1 MHAMKT
7 WSVGCMIAM
16 LAGAVLSAAAQA
28 PWPSKPITYVVPFAP
43 GGNTDTLA
51 RLIGPKLSSALGQ
64 PVVIDNKPGAGG
76 NIGSAFAAKAAPNG
90 YTILGGTISSHA
102 INPSV
107 YPNMPYDAVKSFEPV
122 IMLGT
127 GPLVLVAGA
136 ATPYK
141 SLQDVIAAAK
151 AKPGDLSFASAGPGT
166 SPHLAGEL
174 FKILTQTDI
183 IHVPYKGSGPAVTD
197 VMAGH
202 VPLMFDTMLVV
213 GSHVRAGK
221 MRALAVTSTKH
232 LDSLPG
238 VPTAAEAGV
247 SGFEVGTWQAVFAPA
262 GTPKPIVERLNKE
275 IGQIL
280 KMPEIVAKLA
290 DSGSGA
296 SRRLPGRAW
305 PVPEGRNREVGQ
317 GRKGSER
324 QAGIIVQANLTLRD
338 RDPQVVVAHSRE
350 WGENKLQPMMTA
362 LLRR

>member
-174 FKILTQTDI
+174 FKI
-183 IHVPYKGSGPAVTD
+183 
-197 VMAGH
+197 
-202 VPLMFDTMLVV
+202 FD
-213 GSHVRAGK
+213 
-221 MRALAVTSTKH
+221 
-232 LDSLPG
+232 
-238 VPTAAEAGV
+238 
-247 SGFEVGTWQAVFAPA
+247 
-262 GTPKPIVERLNKE
+262 
-275 IGQIL
+275 
-280 KMPEIVAKLA
+280 A
-290 DSGSGA
+290 D
-296 SRRLPGRAW
+296 RH
-305 PVPEGRNREVGQ
+305 
-317 GRKGSER
+317 
-324 QAGIIVQANLTLRD
+324 
-338 RDPQVVVAHSRE
+338 HSRP
-350 WGENKLQPMMTA
+350 L
-362 LLRR
+362 

>member
-1 MHAMKT
+1 M
-7 WSVGCMIAM
+7 
-16 LAGAVLSAAAQA
+16 
-28 PWPSKPITYVVPFAP
+28 
-43 GGNTDTLA
+43 
-51 RLIGPKLSSALGQ
+51 
-64 PVVIDNKPGAGG
+64 
-76 NIGSAFAAKAAPNG
+76 
-90 YTILGGTISSHA
+90 
-102 INPSV
+102 
-107 YPNMPYDAVKSFEPV
+107 
-122 IMLGT
+122 
-127 GPLVLVAGA
+127 
-136 ATPYK
+136 
-141 SLQDVIAAAK
+141 
-151 AKPGDLSFASAGPGT
+151 
-166 SPHLAGEL
+166 
-174 FKILTQTDI
+174 FKFLTQTDI

-247 SGFEVGTWQAVFAPA
+247 SGFEVGTWQAVCPRRHPETYRGAVEQGDRTDFEDARNCRQA
-262 GTPKPIVERLNKE
+262 G
-275 IGQIL
+275 G
-280 KMPEIVAKLA
+280 
-290 DSGSGA
+290 SGSGA